1 MEAQRKQTR
10 IMTQSGL
17 NWYREIGQLIM
28 DGFWMA
34 DLQGRLLE
42 VNEVYC
48 RMSGYNVQELL
59 AMHIS
64 DLEENCVSDETAA
77 HIRKAID
84 KGKIRFESR
93 HRRKDGTFF
102 GIEISLHYRP
112 TDGGRLLAIVRDI
125 ADRKRVESALH
136 ESEEKFRKCF
146 DMVSDGI
153 LVIDTITRRFL
164 EANAAICTMLGYSRE
179 ELVNLTIDDIHPP
192 IDRAHVLEEFEKQIK
207 REKAIAEN
215 MPVLRKDGSIFHADI
230 ISAPVMIGG
239 AHHHMGIFRDLSEHM
254 REAERL
260 KTARDF
266 LETVLD
272 NLMDSL
278 MVVDTNTYSILH
290 ANKQFLHFCGRNKE
304 SAIGKSCYELNHH
317 RSTPCSPESCPLAE
331 SLKTGQQATVEHIH
345 HDGAGM
351 KHHLAITTIPIIGE
365 NGEMQ
370 RAIHLARDITQRKQT
385 EQMRRQQREELSQVS
400 RLATV
405 GEFAASIAHEI
416 HQPLTAI
423 MNNALAARRFLSSGT
438 AADIAEVSDALK
450 DIIDD
455 DRRAADVIQ
464 HLRSFLKKKESS
476 QATCDIN
483 TVIQE
488 VLTILHGEL
497 VDKNVRV
504 TQALNPDI
512 PPVRCGRVELQQ
524 ILLNLI
530 MNSCDSLVHVEPQR
544 RQIVIRTSGDGPDS
558 VIVAVE
564 DSGTGLDANEI
575 ERCFESYYTTKPDG
589 LGMGLSII
597 KTIVSAHGGRIWAE
611 DNPKGGAIF
620 YFTLS
625 AHKGE
630 AS

>member
-1 MEAQRKQTR
+1 MAAKRKPTR
-10 IMTQSGL
+10 RMPRAGL
-17 NWYREIGQLIM
+17 NRCRTAGQAIM
-28 DGFWMA
+28 DGFWM
-34 DLQGRLLE
+34 
-42 VNEVYC
+42 
-48 RMSGYNVQELL
+48 
-59 AMHIS
+59 
-64 DLEENCVSDETAA
+64 EEN
-77 HIRKAID
+77 
-84 KGKIRFESR
+84 FW
-93 HRRKDGTFF
+93 
-102 GIEISLHYRP
+102 
-112 TDGGRLLAIVRDI
+112 
-125 ADRKRVESALH
+125 
-136 ESEEKFRKCF
+136 KCF
-146 DMVSDGI
+146 DKTSDGI
-153 LVIDTITRRFL
+153 LIADTITRKFL
-164 EANAAICTMLGYSRE
+164 EANAAICTMLGYSKE

-192 IDRAHVLEEFEKQIK
+192 NDMLHVLEEFEKQVK
-207 REKAIAEN
+207 GEKAIAEN
-215 MPVLRKDGSIFHADI
+215 MPVLRKDGSTFRADI

-239 AHHHMGIFRDLSEHM
+239 LHHHVGIFRDLSAHM

-260 KTARDF
+260 KTAKDF

-272 NLMDSL
+272 NLMDS
-278 MVVDTNTYSILH
+278 MIVVDTNHYSILH
-290 ANKQFLHFCGRNKE
+290 TNKQFLHFCGRNKE
-304 SAIGKSCYELNHH
+304 SAIGKRCYELNHH

-331 SLKTGQQATVEHIH
+331 SLKTRQQVTVEHIH
-345 HDGAGM
+345 HDSAGM
-351 KHHLAITTIPIIGE
+351 KHHLAITTIPILGE
-365 NGEMQ
+365 SGEIQ
-370 RAIHLARDITQRKQT
+370 RVIHLARDITQRKQT
-385 EQMRRQQREELSQVS
+385 EQMLRQQREELSQVS

-423 MNNALAARRFLSSGT
+423 MNNALAAQRFLSSGT
-438 AADIAEVSDALK
+438 AADIAEVRDALG

-455 DRRAADVIQ
+455 DRRAAEVIQ
-464 HLRSFLKKKESS
+464 HLRSFLKKKESP
-476 QATCDIN
+476 QAICDIN

-497 VDKNVRV
+497 IDKNVHV
-504 TQALNPDI
+504 TQALNPEI

-530 MNSCDSLVHVEPQR
+530 MNSCDSLAHVEPQR
-544 RQIVIRTSGDGPDS
+544 RQIVIRTSGDGPVS

-611 DNPKGGAIF
+611 NNPKGGAIF